1 MHLIQYSIIPVGWI
15 RYNII
20 VNTCAAFMRWPMY
33 CTCVKMIRHTLRL
46 RLRFVTGQWPA
57 GRTSDCSTLAP
68 HSSVEAA
75 CYTHPTN
82 SRHALQ
88 TQSAHAQTQPGRT
101 PHRICCKANDTQ
113 RPCGRTTNATEQHQ
127 EQQTPNSPER
137 IRPGNIMCAC
147 LITHPRTQQQRV
159 VSGNTP
165 PEHRCSA
172 LDFQQIPSRRIE
184 VHSS

>member
-1 MHLIQYSIIPVGWI
+1 MYTVQESGHNLRLRSHISI
-15 RYNII
+15 
-20 VNTCAAFMRWPMY
+20 
-33 CTCVKMIRHTLRL
+33 LRL
-46 RLRFVTGQWPA
+46 RLRFVTGHWPA

-127 EQQTPNSPER
+127 EQQTPNSPEH

-147 LITHPRTQQQRV
+147 LITHPRTQQHRV

-165 PEHRCSA
+165 PEHRDAAHWISSK
-172 LDFQQIPSRRIE
+172 SRRDE
-184 VHSS
+184 